1 MIENSP
7 SLKVNPEISFFQLLK
22 KKVFLF
28 RSPWIDIIEFV
39 LLVGVIVWL
48 MALSTARLGYN
59 WQWYRI
65 PRYVFQFKDGK
76 FIAGELID
84 GLLFTFRISGFS
96 LVLSFA
102 IGLVTALVRLSGSF
116 MGRILSRVYLE
127 LIRNTPLVVQIYLI
141 YFVVGPILG
150 LGRFPSA
157 VLALSLFEG
166 AYLSEIF
173 RAGIVSLHRGQ
184 WEAAHSLGLS
194 TFDTYRD
201 VILPQAL
208 RRILPPLTSEVITL
222 IKNSALVSIVSLGDL
237 ALQARIIAADTF
249 LVFEIW
255 FATAAIYLVITVSL
269 SSVVYYMEKRFK
281 ILT

>member
-1 MIENSP
+1 MEE
-7 SLKVNPEISFFQLLK
+7 KVSFRITPFHWLR

-28 RSPWIDIIEFV
+28 RSPWWDIIEFAA
-39 LLVGVIVWL
+39 LVAVIVWL
-48 MALSTARLGYN
+48 MSLSTSRLGYD
-59 WQWYRI
+59 WQWYRV
-65 PRYVFQFKDGK
+65 PRYLFRIRNGHLVVG
-76 FIAGELID
+76 ALIQ
-84 GLLFTFRISGFS
+84 GLLFTFRISGVS
-96 LVLSFA
+96 LVLALA
-102 IGLVTALVRLSGSF
+102 IGLITALVRLSGSF
-116 MGRILSRVYLE
+116 MGKILARGYLE

-141 YFVVGPILG
+141 YFVLGPILG
-150 LGRFPSA
+150 LGRFASA
-157 VLALSLFEG
+157 VMALSLFEG
-166 AYLSEIF
+166 AYLSEVF
-173 RAGIVSLHRGQ
+173 RAGIVNLHKGQ

-208 RRILPPLTSEVITL
+208 RRILPPLTSQVITL

-255 FATAAIYLVITVSL
+255 FVTAGIYLIFTVAL
-269 SSVVYYMEKRFK
+269 STVVYSMERRFK